1 MPAKHIYAFGGGSA
15 EGDGAQKDLLGGKG
29 AGLAAMSR
37 LGIPVPPGFTLTTEV
52 CSFYQE
58 HQGGYPEGLEAELEE
73 HLRRVEELL
82 GQGFGDPGNPLLFS
96 VRSGAPRSM
105 PGMMDTILNLGLN
118 DAIVE
123 TWIARGADARFVLDA
138 YRRLLTMYGDVV
150 LGVPHHDFEA
160 LLTAAREAEGAAT
173 DADLSPAALRAL
185 VPRYLELIE
194 TKHGRP
200 FPQEPRQQLWGAIA
214 AVFES
219 WNNPRA
225 RDYRRLERIPDHPGT
240 GVNVQA
246 MVFGNRG
253 ADCATGVAFTRNPA
267 TGERKFFGEYLIN
280 AQGED
285 VVAGIRTPKPVEGE
299 NGDGLA
305 KDFPAAW
312 GELQEVCS
320 ILEHNFRDMQ
330 DIEFTI
336 QHGHLFMLQ
345 TRAGKRTGA
354 AAVRIA
360 VDMVEEGLIDERTAV
375 GRVEPT
381 HLVQMLAPEFDVKEK
396 AQAELLARGLPA
408 GPGAASGRIAL
419 TAERAAEMSAAGP
432 VLLVRAETSPEDI
445 VGMHAAAGILTSR
458 GGMTSHAAVVARGLG
473 KPCLVGA
480 GELDVDEHAG
490 TVRVKGKVLREG
502 DPLSIDG
509 TTGEVLAGAL
519 STRPSDVLR
528 ALLDGDAGSSSS
540 PGARAFRQVLEW
552 ADAERRLRV
561 RANADTP
568 HDARVARALGAQGI
582 GLCRTEHMFFAEE
595 RIPWVRRMILAEDED
610 GRREALTKLLPMQQ
624 KDFEGI
630 FAALAGLPITVRLLD
645 PPLHEFLPHGEKALR
660 QLADQMGIDPAQV
673 EARADALAEANPMLG
688 LRGCR
693 LGLTAPDIYDMQ
705 VAAIA
710 RAACVRTKAGDH
722 VRPEI
727 MVPLVG
733 TEEEMIRLRRQVAA
747 TCARVLAE
755 EGVELEIPIGTMIE
769 VPRAALMADR
779 IALHADFFSFG
790 TNDLTQ
796 MTYGYSRDDASRFLP
811 EYIETKVLPH
821 DPFQSLDAEGVGQLV
836 ALACQRG
843 RQARPGLHLGVCGE
857 HGGDPDSIEFF
868 DRTGLDYV
876 SCSPY
881 RLPIAR
887 LAAARSALKLA
898 ALPEK
903 PAAKM
908 ATAPA
913 APSTPP
919 DTLPALPI
927 AASAP

>member
-1 MPAKHIYAFGGGSA
+1 MSAKHIYAFGGGAA
-15 EGDGAQKDLLGGKG
+15 EGNGAQKDLLGGKG
-29 AGLAAMSR
+29 AGLAEMSR

-52 CSFYQE
+52 CTFYQE
-58 HQGGYPEGLEAELEE
+58 HGGGYPPGLEQELEE
-73 HLRRVEELL
+73 HLQRVEERL
-82 GQGFGDPGNPLLFS
+82 GLRFGDPQNPLLFS

-118 DAIVE
+118 DEIVE
-123 TWIARGADARFVLDA
+123 AWIAAGADARFVYDA

-150 LGVPHHDFEA
+150 LGVPHDDFEEILA
-160 LLTAAREAEGAAT
+160 AARREAGAAT
-173 DADLSPAALRAL
+173 DADLSAAALRAL
-185 VPRYLELIE
+185 IPRYEALIE
-194 TKHGRP
+194 KHGKP
-200 FPQEPRQQLWGAIA
+200 FPQDPRAQLWGAIA
-214 AVFES
+214 AVFAS

-253 ADCATGVAFTRNPA
+253 TDCATGVAFTRNPA

-285 VVAGIRTPKPVEGE
+285 VVAGIRTPQPVEGPDGE
-299 NGDGLA
+299 GLA

-312 GELQEVCS
+312 QELEAVCS
-320 ILEHNFRDMQ
+320 TLEHHFRDMQ

-345 TRAGKRTGA
+345 TRTGKRTGA

-360 VDMVEEGLIDERTAV
+360 VDMVAEGLIDPRTALQ
-375 GRVEPT
+375 RVEPQ
-381 HLVQMLAPEFDVKEK
+381 HLVQMLAPEFDAKEM
-396 AQAELLARGLPA
+396 ARAELLAHGLPA

-419 TAERAAEMSAAGP
+419 TAERAAQMAPEGP

-473 KPCLVGA
+473 KPCVVGA
-480 GELDVDEHAG
+480 GELDVDERAG
-490 TVRVKGKVLREG
+490 EVRVKGRVFREG
-502 DPLSIDG
+502 DALSMDG
-509 TTGEVLAGAL
+509 TTGAVLAGAL
-519 STRPSDVLR
+519 STHPSEVLLS
-528 ALLDGDAGSSSS
+528 LLAGGAATN
-540 PGARAFRQVLEW
+540 PGAQAFRRVLEW

-568 HDARVARALGAQGI
+568 HDAKVASALGAEGI
-582 GLCRTEHMFFAEE
+582 GLCRTEHMFFADE
-595 RIPWVRRMILAEDED
+595 RIPWVRRMILAQNDAE
-610 GRREALTKLLPMQQ
+610 RAEALAKLLPMQQ

-630 FAALAGLPITVRLLD
+630 FAALPGLPITVRLLD

-660 QLADQMGIDPAQV
+660 QLANQMGIDPAEV
-673 EARADALAEANPMLG
+673 EARAEVLKESNPMLG

-693 LGLTAPDIYDMQ
+693 LGLTAPEIYDMQ
-705 VAAIA
+705 VQAITH
-710 RAACVRTKAGDH
+710 AACVRVKAGDD

-733 TEEEMIRLRRQVAA
+733 TEEEMIRLRKRIAE
-747 TCARVLAE
+747 TCERILAE
-755 EGVELEIPIGTMIE
+755 QGVELTIPIGTMIE
-769 VPRAALMADR
+769 VPRAALIADR
-779 IALHADFFSFG
+779 IAQFADFFSFG

-811 EYIETKVLPH
+811 QYIETKVLAH
-821 DPFQSLDAEGVGQLV
+821 DPFQSIDTEGVGQLV
-836 ALACQRG
+836 AMACERG
-843 RQARPGLHLGVCGE
+843 RRARLHLHLGVCGE

-887 LAAARSALKLA
+887 LAAARSVLKHA
-898 ALPEK
+898 AAEK
-903 PAAKM
+903 ATPKVTTSATVVPA
-908 ATAPA
+908 T
-913 APSTPP
+913 
-919 DTLPALPI
+919 LPI